1 MRVLKERYDAGDTEY
16 VSSFNGV
23 NSEPGSA
30 ETSTFGGYAALS
42 DAIDDVM
49 GPEDDDGFFEG
60 SLKGIGDAVI
70 GAPMRSGAA
79 IGDYQP
85 PL

>member
-1 MRVLKERYDAGDTEY
+1 
-16 VSSFNGV
+16 
-23 NSEPGSA
+23 
-30 ETSTFGGYAALS
+30 
-42 DAIDDVM
+42 M
-49 GPEDDDGFFEG
+49 GPEDDDGFEG

-79 IGDYQP
+79 MGTTQP